1 MRSRTV
7 VSLAS
12 IDGGGGAEPSLAR
25 PYLEDLWLKAKPEG
39 QPLQFHDTVREPR
52 GQLLVQE
59 LSGEQELSADWILAE
74 VHHVLEGNS
83 LLLPFGQNL
92 HVLQNGLRYDIRQT
106 LHDASRAAPRR
117 RSRHTPGSS
126 TPTTQPPPLL
136 PKTTLSL
143 SLLALALALLA
154 GNVLP
159 ASLARTLA
167 SAAGRLCVPPAH
179 RALALCPSPRSV
191 GRPLGDRPPLALR
204 ASPLAVAVASVLRR
218 YGVRRLAR
226 ARLVLSALDN
236 ASKAIARPRIA
247 LRWRHKVFR

>member
-12 IDGGGGAEPSLAR
+12 IDGGGRAEPSFAR
-25 PYLEDLWLKAKPEG
+25 PYLEDLWLKAKTEG

-74 VHHVLEGNS
+74 VHHVLEGNP

-136 PKTTLSL
+136 PKTLSL
-143 SLLALALALLA
+143 SLLALLA
-154 GNVLP
+154 GNVPPRL
-159 ASLARTLA
+159 SRTLA

-179 RALALCPSPRSV
+179 RALALWPSPRSV
-191 GRPLGDRPPLALR
+191 GRPLDRPPLALR
-204 ASPLAVAVASVLRR
+204 ASPLAVA
-218 YGVRRLAR
+218 LA
-226 ARLVLSALDN
+226 SALGWCSPHLTMPESDRAAEN
-236 ASKAIARPRIA
+236 RAA
-247 LRWRHKVFR
+247 LETQSFPIVEILL

>member
-12 IDGGGGAEPSLAR
+12 IDGGGRAEPSLAR

-126 TPTTQPPPLL
+126 TPTTQPPPLF

-159 ASLARTLA
+159 ASLALSQARP
-167 SAAGRLCVPPAH
+167 AG
-179 RALALCPSPRSV
+179 S
-191 GRPLGDRPPLALR
+191 
-204 ASPLAVAVASVLRR
+204 ASP
-218 YGVRRLAR
+218 
-226 ARLVLSALDN
+226 
-236 ASKAIARPRIA
+236 PRTE
-247 LRWRHKVFR
+247 R